1 MVRYLLLIP
10 DGMADREIDSLGKK
24 TPLEVADTPNMDFLA
39 KEGSTGMAKTIPEG
53 CEPGS
58 DIANLTI
65 LGLDVRKYYTGRGPL
80 EALARDIK
88 GEYVFRCNL
97 VYVRNGIMLD
107 YSGRRISDSEAR
119 KVIDHLNK
127 MKEID
132 FISFYPGRSYRNLL
146 VINRRF
152 EDNVITTPPHDIQG
166 KRIREYLP
174 KNGELAS
181 LLRLLMDWSENVL
194 KGLEDLRSKTN
205 LIWPWGGGRMP
216 SFPSFRDMYGMRGI
230 MISEV
235 DLLQGIGKG
244 LKMDVVEVEGM
255 TGYIDTNYK
264 GLAKATLRGLKNA
277 GFVILHTEGI
287 DEVGHEGDAER
298 KVEAISI
305 YDEKIVGYILDR
317 LDLEETKIMLLP
329 DHPTPI
335 ETKTHSNEEVPFL
348 IYGSKKDDISKFSE
362 RSCRKG
368 RFGLVDGLRLM
379 DLFLRYRGVGLRV
392 SSR

>member
-1 MVRYLLLIP
+1 MVDMVKRLLLIP
-10 DGMADREIDSLGKK
+10 DGMADREIDFLGKR

-39 KEGSTGMAKTIPEG
+39 REGSTGMAKTIPEG
-53 CEPGS
+53 YEPGS

-80 EALARDIK
+80 EALARGIK

-97 VYVRNGIMLD
+97 VYVKNGIMAD
-107 YSGRRISDSEAR
+107 YSGRRIDDSEAK
-119 KVIDHLNK
+119 KVISYLNK

-132 FISFYPGRSYRNLL
+132 FVRFYPGRSYRNLL
-146 VINRRF
+146 VINKRF
-152 EDNVITTPPHDIQG
+152 EDNAITTPPHDIQG
-166 KRIREYLP
+166 KRIEEFLP
-174 KNGELAS
+174 KGGELAS
-181 LLRLLMDWSENVL
+181 LLRSLIDWSEDVL
-194 KGLEDLRSKTN
+194 KDLEDLRSKTN

-216 SFPSFRDMYGMRGI
+216 LFPSFRDMYGVKGV

-244 LKMDVVEVEGM
+244 LKMDVIEVEGM

-264 GLAKATLRGLKNA
+264 GLAKATLKGLKNA

-287 DEVGHEGDAER
+287 DEVGHEGDADK

-305 YDEKIVGYILDR
+305 YDEKIVGYLLDR

-335 ETKTHSNEEVPFL
+335 EIRTHSAEEVPFL
-348 IYGSKKDDISKFSE
+348 IYGSKKDDVSRFSE

-368 RFGLVDGLRLM
+368 RFGRVNGLKLM
-379 DLFLRYRGVGLRV
+379 DLFLHYRGVG
-392 SSR
+392 